1 MDWLELLF
9 QIFEVCIIPLLGV
22 LTAFGVKFI
31 RTKIVEVNAKHDNE
45 LLKKYTT
52 MLSETVIECVI
63 ATKQTYV
70 ESLKAAGSFDKEAQQ
85 HAFEMTYE
93 AILQVLSAE
102 AKDYLS
108 EAYGDLTA
116 YIKNR
121 IEAEV
126 NLNK

>member
-22 LTAFGVKFI
+22 LTTFAVKFI
-31 RTKIVEVNAKHDNE
+31 RAKIVEVNAKHDNE

-70 ESLKAAGSFDKEAQQ
+70 ETLKAAGSFDEEAQK

-93 AILQVLSAE
+93 AILKVLSDD
-102 AKDYLS
+102 AKEYLS
-108 EAYGDLTA
+108 AAYGDLTA
-116 YIKNR
+116 YITNR